1 MIPTFR
7 PTIRRADMDAVL
19 TRLAEDSIGSGVLAG
34 EFSQKLAKHLN
45 RRSGI
50 SFRSWGLAFRAALTA
65 LDLPEGARIGCSVLA
80 PEAVRR
86 QIDARGYETVL
97 IDTQKDVPLLP
108 SPLNVDYE
116 AFRLDALYV
125 DTRLGFVPDLDSF
138 AQLGIPLLED
148 ISEGLG
154 GNTGSVMAGSVGELT
169 IIGLEPEHIITA
181 GGGAVVATSN
191 TRRVAAL
198 NRAVN
203 GESGDLPLPDMN
215 SALGLTQMKQLE
227 AFIERRRDLARRF
240 VRTLQRT
247 RHSLPV
253 QPGDGENVYC
263 ALPVLVE
270 SSPRDVEHYAR
281 THGVTVIRAF
291 QTTILNALSDT
302 DPSSSDADQSPESP
316 PGTDTPAMTETVLKR
331 FPQAL
336 SLAGRMV
343 LFPLFPALSKADQ
356 ERIERVLATLP

>member
-19 TRLAEDSIGSGVLAG
+19 TRLAEDSIGSGVLAS
-34 EFSQKLAKHLN
+34 EFSQKLAKYLN
-45 RRSGI
+45 RRSGV
-50 SFRSWGLAFRAALTA
+50 SLRSWGLAFRAALTA
-65 LDLPEGARIGCSVLA
+65 LTLPAGARIGCSVLA

-86 QIDARGYETVL
+86 QIELMGFEAVL
-97 IDTQKDVPLLP
+97 LDTQKEVPLLP

-116 AFRLDALYV
+116 IFRLDAIYV
-125 DTRLGFVPDLDSF
+125 DTRLGFVADLESF
-138 AQLGIPLLED
+138 SQLGIPLIED
-148 ISEGLG
+148 VSEGLG
-154 GNTGSVMAGSVGELT
+154 GNTGSVMAGSVGELA
-169 IIGLEPEHIITA
+169 IIGLEPDHIITA

-191 TRRVAAL
+191 TRRVSAL
-198 NRAVN
+198 NSAVN

-227 AFIERRRDLARRF
+227 TFIERRRELARRF
-240 VRTLQRT
+240 MRTLQRT

-253 QPGDGENVYC
+253 QPGEGENVYF

-291 QTTILNALSDT
+291 QETILNALSD
-302 DPSSSDADQSPESP
+302 ADTSREEPPEADSES
-316 PGTDTPAMTETVLKR
+316 GTVLER
-331 FPQAL
+331 YPHAL

-343 LFPLFPALSKADQ
+343 LFPLFPTLSKADQ